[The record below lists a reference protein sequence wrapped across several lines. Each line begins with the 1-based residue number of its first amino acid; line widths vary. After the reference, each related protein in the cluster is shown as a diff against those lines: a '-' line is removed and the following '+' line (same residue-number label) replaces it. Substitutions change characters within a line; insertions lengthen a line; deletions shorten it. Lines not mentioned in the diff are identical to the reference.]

1 MQNHCLPI
9 GFATLSV
16 GVFPQCDSLKHSAPS
31 QFHLIEIQQFPK
43 TLQQTNLSGSAALF
57 YFVVFG
63 QVCTSLCKNKNAEMT
78 GNMSVE

>member
-1 MQNHCLPI
+1 MQNHCLPF

-16 GVFPQCDSLKHSAPS
+16 GVFLQCDSLTHSAPS

-43 TLQQTNLSGSAALF
+43 TLQQTNLSGSAAPF

-63 QVCTSLCKNKNAEMT
+63 
-78 GNMSVE
+78 

>member
-1 MQNHCLPI
+1 MVKIKHLDMQNHCSLSI

-16 GVFPQCDSLKHSAPS
+16 GVFLQCDSLKHSSPA

-43 TLQQTNLSGSAALF
+43 TLQQTTLSGSAVLF

-63 QVCTSLCKNKNAEMT
+63 
-78 GNMSVE
+78 